1 MHMMGKRILLF
12 LFCLASSVA
21 FAQETAVRK
30 MGSFNKLELGGHFD
44 LRLKKGDKAEVT
56 IETEDI
62 GPDEIITE
70 IRNNTLR
77 ITMKDDRKLRKGDLK
92 KSIVYLTYTELRG
105 IQWEGAGNITTE
117 SELVADKFDLE
128 ISGAGNVRMDLK
140 VQNLQVDMSGA
151 GNIELRGTA
160 RVQDVQMSGAGN
172 YNGFELK
179 SEKAKVDMSGV
190 GNVRVYVTKELNAS
204 ASGVG
209 AVRYKG
215 NPESVIKNSSSFLG
229 SIKAGD

>member
-1 MHMMGKRILLF
+1 
-12 LFCLASSVA
+12 
-21 FAQETAVRK
+21 
-30 MGSFNKLELGGHFD
+30 
-44 LRLKKGDKAEVT
+44 
-56 IETEDI
+56 
-62 GPDEIITE
+62 
-70 IRNNTLR
+70 
-77 ITMKDDRKLRKGDLK
+77 
-92 KSIVYLTYTELRG
+92 
-105 IQWEGAGNITTE
+105 
-117 SELVADKFDLE
+117 VADKFDLE

-215 NPESVIKNSSSFLG
+215 NPESITKNSSSFLG
-229 SIKAGD
+229 SIKAGRLTMNAWHTPSVCHAFIFKFPHFQISSSLFCLLLPHARQIHAAGCFRFQRRRAPGHPPPGQRFVSQSFLQNSARPAGQRSGLLQHYACRWRRY

>member
-1 MHMMGKRILLF
+1 LF
-12 LFCLASSVA
+12 VIFCLVTS
-21 FAQETAVRK
+21 FGYAQEATVRK
-30 MGSFNKLELGGHFD
+30 IGSFNKLELGGHFD

-70 IRNNTLR
+70 IRNNTLV
-77 ITMKDDRKLRKGDLK
+77 ITLKDDRKFRRSDLK
-92 KSIVYLTYTELRG
+92 KSIVYLTYTELKS
-105 IQWEGAGNITTE
+105 IHWEGAGNITTE
-117 SELVADKFDLE
+117 SELVADKFDLD

-140 VQNLQVDMSGA
+140 VKNLHVDMSGA
-151 GNIELRGTA
+151 GNIELRGSTTI
-160 RVQDVQMSGAGN
+160 QDVQMSGAGN
-172 YNGFELK
+172 YNGFDLK

-190 GNVRVYVTKELNAS
+190 GNIRVYVTKELRAS

-215 NPESVIKNSSSFLG
+215 NPENVIKDSSSFLG
-229 SIKAGD
+229 SIKSGD

>member
-1 MHMMGKRILLF
+1 MYMKSRYILILV
-12 LFCLASSVA
+12 FCFIASVG

-30 MGSFNKLELGGHFD
+30 MGSFNKLDLGGHFD
-44 LRLKKGDKAEVT
+44 LRLKKGDKAEVI

-70 IRNNTLR
+70 IRNNTLY
-77 ITMKDDRKLRKGDLK
+77 ISMKDDKKFRKGDLK
-92 KSIVYLTYTELRG
+92 KSVIYLTYTDLRS
-105 IQWEGAGNITTE
+105 IQWQGAGNITTE
-117 SELVADKFDLE
+117 SELVADRFELD
-128 ISGAGNVRMDLK
+128 ISGAGNVKMDLK

-151 GNIELRGTA
+151 GNIELRGTT
-160 RVQDVQMSGAGN
+160 RNQDVQMSGAGN
-172 YNGFELK
+172 YNGFDLK

-190 GNVRVYVTKELNAS
+190 GNVRVFVTKELNAS

-215 NPESVIKNSSSFLG
+215 NPENVIKNSSSFLG
-229 SIKAGD
+229 SIKSGD